1 MPPLTPPIQLICTDF
16 DGTLHSDDEVPAVPV
31 ALQEAL
37 GALQDAGAL
46 WMINTG
52 RELDDLLEGL
62 KRVQLSVQPDY
73 LVVVEREI
81 YRRTDHGYEPFT
93 EWNEACATA
102 QAAVFATI
110 ADRLPPLFEQLRLD
124 HAAHLYEDPWSPFC
138 FIDRDNDEADA
149 IQAVVDDLLADLPD
163 IALVRN
169 DIYGR
174 LAHTAYTK
182 GSAMAE
188 VARVL
193 SIQPENILAAGD
205 HWNDLSML
213 QSDLAHLLVAPA
225 NAMPEVAAQVHAEG
239 GYVAQAQCG
248 EGVLE
253 GLQHALN
260 QIAKTRI

>member
-16 DGTLHSDDEVPAVPV
+16 DGTLHSDYTVPPVPV
-31 ALQEAL
+31 ALQDAL
-37 GALQDAGAL
+37 AEQQAAGAR

-62 KRVQLSVQPDY
+62 RRVQLSVQPDY

-81 YRRTDHGYEPFT
+81 HQRVGDDYEPFT
-93 EWNEACATA
+93 EWNEQCAAA
-102 QAAVFATI
+102 QAAVFETI
-110 ADRLPPLFEQLRLD
+110 ADLLPPLFEQLRLD
-124 HAAHLYEDPWSPFC
+124 HDAHLYEDPWSPFC
-138 FIDRDNDEADA
+138 FIARDNAEADA
-149 IQAVVDDLLADLPD
+149 IQAVVDALLADLPN

-174 LAHTAYTK
+174 LSHTAYTK

-188 VARVL
+188 VARQL
-193 SIQPENILAAGD
+193 SIAPQSILAAGD

-213 QSDLAHLLVAPA
+213 RADLAHWLVAPA
-225 NAMPEVAAQVHAEG
+225 NAMPEVTAQVRAEG
-239 GYVAQAQCG
+239 GYIATTECG

-260 QIAKTRI
+260 QLAKN

>member
-16 DGTLHSDDEVPAVPV
+16 DGTLHSDYTVPPVPV
-31 ALQEAL
+31 ALQDAL
-37 GALQDAGAL
+37 AEQQAAGAR

-62 KRVQLSVQPDY
+62 RRVQLSVQPDY

-81 YRRTDHGYEPFT
+81 HQRVGDDYEPFT
-93 EWNEACATA
+93 EWNEQCAAA
-102 QAAVFATI
+102 QAAVFETI

-124 HAAHLYEDPWSPFC
+124 HDAHLYEDPWSPFC
-138 FIDRDNDEADA
+138 FIARDNDEADA
-149 IQAVVDDLLADLPD
+149 IQTVVDALLADLPN

-174 LAHTAYTK
+174 LSHTAYTK

-188 VARVL
+188 VARQL
-193 SIQPENILAAGD
+193 SITPQNILAAGD

-213 QSDLAHLLVAPA
+213 QPERAEWLVSPA
-225 NAMPEVAAQVHAEG
+225 NSISEVLTHMERIDGFIAPSE
-239 GYVAQAQCG
+239 CG

-253 GLQHALN
+253 GLEWALH
-260 QIAKTRI
+260 QV